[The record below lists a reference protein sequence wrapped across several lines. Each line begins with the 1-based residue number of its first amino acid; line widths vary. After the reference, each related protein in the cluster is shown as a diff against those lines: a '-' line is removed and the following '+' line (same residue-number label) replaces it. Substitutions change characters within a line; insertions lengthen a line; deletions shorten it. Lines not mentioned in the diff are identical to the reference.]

1 MRPAVETSLAPGT
14 GPVPGGRPDRVF
26 LGLTRTIAA
35 TGHDETYGPVDG
47 ANAAAREP
55 RWSATHGS
63 ADDGV
68 FRAKL
73 PGTATVT
80 ASSRSVRGSTRLEVL
95 GRAVR
100 LEPTQTSVNIADAS
114 ASASLGIVGYDE
126 HGNSAPVEPR
136 DLTLTYDTTLLDL
149 TADDAGGYRITA
161 RKPSGA
167 GLVTVRVGDVTTTVA
182 VSVGVEKRTLANF
195 DNAAQWTA
203 GSARGTATVTPVAE
217 GVSGGGLKLAYDF
230 TQSTATR
237 TAYATSPQRLGQPG
251 QTRAFGLSVYGRGQ
265 GEWTAIQVID
275 ATGKATSVYGPYI
288 TWNGWREIEFPVPA
302 GLAQPVTVNRFYAIE
317 IKANRQY
324 ASDVL
329 IDELYAQVAPS
340 VEAPAAPQVR
350 DRLVSGQ
357 QGRGD
362 WRFAVMSDAQF
373 VARDP
378 DSALV
383 AGARRTLREIKAAGP
398 DFLVIAGDLVDE
410 ASEADFQLAKRI
422 LDEELGGAL
431 PYYYVPGNHEV
442 MGASI
447 ANFRTY
453 FGATNRTFDHKGTRF
468 VTLDTSLG
476 TIRGGGFDQ
485 LERLR
490 TALDEAAG
498 DDRVGSLV
506 VIEHHPPRDPTAAK
520 LSQLADRKEAALVEQ
535 WLADF
540 QHRTGKGAAFVGG
553 HVGTFDAGRV
563 DGVPYLINGNSA
575 KTPSTTP
582 AQGGFTGWSLLS
594 VDPVGKAERTAA
606 KLFPFAGGPRW
617 LTAELRP
624 HVDELT
630 VTAPRSSRSARRP
643 R

>member
-1 MRPAVETSLAPGT
+1 
-14 GPVPGGRPDRVF
+14 
-26 LGLTRTIAA
+26 
-35 TGHDETYGPVDG
+35 
-47 ANAAAREP
+47 
-55 RWSATHGS
+55 
-63 ADDGV
+63 
-68 FRAKL
+68 
-73 PGTATVT
+73 
-80 ASSRSVRGSTRLEVL
+80 
-95 GRAVR
+95 
-100 LEPTQTSVNIADAS
+100 
-114 ASASLGIVGYDE
+114 
-126 HGNSAPVEPR
+126 
-136 DLTLTYDTTLLDL
+136 
-149 TADDAGGYRITA
+149 
-161 RKPSGA
+161 
-167 GLVTVRVGDVTTTVA
+167 
-182 VSVGVEKRTLANF
+182 
-195 DNAAQWTA
+195 
-203 GSARGTATVTPVAE
+203 
-217 GVSGGGLKLAYDF
+217 
-230 TQSTATR
+230 
-237 TAYATSPQRLGQPG
+237 
-251 QTRAFGLSVYGRGQ
+251 
-265 GEWTAIQVID
+265 
-275 ATGKATSVYGPYI
+275 
-288 TWNGWREIEFPVPA
+288 
-302 GLAQPVTVNRFYAIE
+302 
-317 IKANRQY
+317 
-324 ASDVL
+324 
-329 IDELYAQVAPS
+329 
-340 VEAPAAPQVR
+340 
-350 DRLVSGQ
+350 
-357 QGRGD
+357 
-362 WRFAVMSDAQF
+362 MSDAQF

-630 VTAPRSSRSARRP
+630 VTAPAQLKVGASAQVSATITQGSRQVPAAYPAGVTWSGSRDLHVGEARSADRGDVAVFDPATGTLTARRTGTVTLSVTVNDVT
-643 R
+643 REATLTIVR